1 MKIIN
6 VPKVLREKLGDEG
19 VEALLQV
26 LNLSNED
33 LKKDVITLAEKKF
46 EKRLVEEIS
55 KLRVEMGEKLS
66 EMRSEF
72 SEEISKL
79 RVEFSEKIAEVD
91 KRISST
97 YANIIKWMF
106 IFWIGQI
113 GAILGILFA
122 FFR

>member
-33 LKKDVITLAEKKF
+33 LKKDVITLAEEKF
-46 EKRLVEEIS
+46 EKRLI
-55 KLRVEMGEKLS
+55 
-66 EMRSEF
+66 
-72 SEEISKL
+72 EEISKL
-79 RVEFSEKIAEVD
+79 RVEFNEKL
-91 KRISST
+91 SST
-97 YANIIKWMF
+97 YANLIKWMF
-106 IFWIGQI
+106 IFWLGQI

-122 FFR
+122 FFK